1 MRAVRSMGQ
10 ITLRI
15 LQRTCNENEKAQLT
29 RGAGQSSLADQVLA
43 PTRTPSIACG
53 GDRRA
58 CTWRLGRHHEL
69 EDLEAAGGR
78 RITVMHAQPTHP
90 RTHTLTH
97 IPTYH
102 STQANCT
109 RAACKLCAR
118 ATLKAKTKKK
128 ANSNVN
134 AKARAERRSRRR
146 LRQRLARRPPAVSRW
161 SLAAS
166 RCPPPAAKV
175 KMTMSCVQLNST
187 YLSYHQCSSRSLPPW
202 PGEKCS
208 AQLKIMPHIQLKN
221 MPRIHVK
228 MICPMEKHAS
238 NSCDYDLSQ
247 LKNMPRSHV
256 KTYRLELQI

>member
-1 MRAVRSMGQ
+1 MDGCGGRGR
-10 ITLRI
+10 ITL
-15 LQRTCNENEKAQLT
+15 
-29 RGAGQSSLADQVLA
+29 
-43 PTRTPSIACG
+43 
-53 GDRRA
+53 
-58 CTWRLGRHHEL
+58 
-69 EDLEAAGGR
+69 
-78 RITVMHAQPTHP
+78 MHAQPTHLP
-90 RTHTLTH
+90 THPFL
-97 IPTYH
+97 PTYPH
-102 STQANCT
+102 TKAREQAA
-109 RAACKLCAR
+109 RELHASCAR
-118 ATLKAKTKKK
+118 ARTHEGDDE
-128 ANSNVN
+128 N
-134 AKARAERRSRRR
+134 ASEGEGECEGEDEAEGDDDGDCDGGGQPAACGKSRW
-146 LRQRLARRPPAVSRW
+146 PPAVSRW

-228 MICPMEKHAS
+228 MNCPMEKHAS